1 MKNTHE
7 ILAVQ
12 KDGHDYHWFNLI
24 DKEGFKFT
32 VSEHPEWIIDESVE
46 NAYMHII
53 KDENSEYGR
62 SVEQCKILGNSK
74 QIQNLLS
81 SLGWGTPDTISQRID
96 AKSLSDSSADWKMAV
111 WEMER
116 VMNEVKEKYEQL
128 AQ

>member
-12 KDGHDYHWFNLI
+12 KDGHDYQWFNLI
-24 DKEGFKFT
+24 DKDGFKFT
-32 VSEHPEWIIDESVE
+32 VSEQPEWIIDESVE

-62 SVEQCKILGNSK
+62 SVKQCKILGNST
-74 QIQNLLS
+74 QIQNLLA
-81 SLGWGTPDTISQRID
+81 SLGWGTPDVVSQRID
-96 AKSLSDSSADWKMAV
+96 VQSFSDASGDWKMAV

-116 VMNEVKEKYEQL
+116 VMNELKELTLTTK
-128 AQ
+128 